1 VPIITASALVLPA
14 GGLAACGSVTERS
27 DTATE
32 AAVRFLAAASEGDG
46 SGACALLA
54 PGTHEE
60 LEHDSG
66 VPCARAVAEQELP
79 EPEPVTAV
87 DVYGQWAVVRLGEQA
102 LFLAVFP
109 GGWRVVA
116 AGCRPRGER
125 PYECV
130 VDGGG

>member
-1 VPIITASALVLPA
+1 MA
-14 GGLAACGSVTERS
+14 GCGSVTERS
-27 DTATE
+27 NAATDV
-32 AAVRFLAAASEGDG
+32 AVRFLAAASEGDG
-46 SGACALLA
+46 TGACALLA
-54 PGTHEE
+54 PETVEE
-60 LEHDSG
+60 VERNSG
-66 VPCARAVAEQELP
+66 MSCAQAMTEEELP

-87 DVYGQWAVVRLGEQA
+87 DVYGQWAQVRLGAQA

-125 PYECV
+125 PYVCA